1 MKKLFYCCLFISIVI
16 ISCKSDMKTE
26 TAFFWIN
33 SSKIDCAGVGPMQ
46 CLQIK
51 RSETGAWENF
61 YDRIEGFDF
70 EPGFIYHIELTIDE
84 LNENTSP
91 ADKSKLKYTLVKT
104 ISKERDKKYFLNDIW
119 AVTRIGELTI
129 DKSTLQIPQLEISI
143 KSMQIMGNDGC
154 NNFRGSIEILNES
167 MMKFGPIMSTKKLCL
182 DMTIPNAFNTNISD
196 VRSFKRESLKLTLFD
211 KDGVAIIECLK
222 VD

>member
-33 SSKIDCAGVGPMQ
+33 SSKIDCVGVGPMQ

-91 ADKSKLKYTLVKT
+91 ADKSKLKYTLVNT

-119 AVTRIGELTI
+119 AVTRVGELTI

-182 DMTIPNAFNTNISD
+182 DMTIPNAFNANISD

-222 VD
+222 FD